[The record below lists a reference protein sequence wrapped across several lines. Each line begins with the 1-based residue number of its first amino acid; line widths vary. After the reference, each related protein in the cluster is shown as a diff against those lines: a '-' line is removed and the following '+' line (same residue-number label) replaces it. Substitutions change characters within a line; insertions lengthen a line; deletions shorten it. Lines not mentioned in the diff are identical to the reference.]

1 MSDLQT
7 RIDRAVDRL
16 SPAERVVAEHL
27 REQPDD
33 VVLYSSAELARRTGV
48 SKATVSRLLRSLGWD
63 GAQHARAEV
72 LAERARG
79 VPVGRPLAAAESAP
93 TATPGSGS
101 GSGSGSDRLLAVVE
115 GLDGDRRAAIVTAIV
130 DARRIVV
137 LGFRNSFPVAL
148 HLREQLTQV
157 RPAVT
162 LAPLPGQTLAEELVD
177 LDSDDLV
184 IAIGFRRRPAFFGAL
199 LDRLRAA
206 PVPVLAIVD
215 PSGARHLAGHAFG
228 LSVPITGAG
237 AFDSYEIAMALVAQI
252 SSAVQDALGERGRA
266 RARAIAELYRDLGE
280 VEDG

>member
-7 RIDRAVDRL
+7 RIDQTLDRL

-27 REQPDD
+27 RQQPDD

-63 GAQHARAEV
+63 GAQHARTEV

-79 VPVGRPLAAAESAP
+79 VPVGRPLPPSGPVSASEP
-93 TATPGSGS
+93 
-101 GSGSGSDRLLAVVE
+101 DDLLAAVE
-115 GLDGDRRAAIVTAIV
+115 GLDDAQQAAIVNTVVGAG
-130 DARRIVV
+130 RIVV

-148 HLREQLTQV
+148 HLREQLAQV
-157 RPAVT
+157 RPGVT

-177 LDSDDLV
+177 LEAVDLV
-184 IAIGFRRRPAFFGAL
+184 IAIGFRRRPAFFGTL
-199 LDRLRAA
+199 LDRLRSA

-215 PSGARHLAGHAFG
+215 PTGKRHLVGHAFA
-228 LSVPITGAG
+228 VTCPIAGAG
-237 AFDSYEIAMALVAQI
+237 AFDSYQVAMALVARL
-252 SSAVQDALGERGRA
+252 SSAVQDALGDSGRA

-280 VEDG
+280 VEDR

>member
-7 RIDRAVDRL
+7 RIGQAVDRL

-27 REQPDD
+27 RQHPDD
-33 VVLYSSAELARRTGV
+33 VVLYSSTELARRTGV

-63 GAQHARAEV
+63 DAQHARADL

-79 VPVGRPLAAAESAP
+79 IPVGHPSPALAQDNVTAAADA
-93 TATPGSGS
+93 
-101 GSGSGSDRLLAVVE
+101 LAEAGQAGIV
-115 GLDGDRRAAIVTAIV
+115 AAIVA
-130 DARRIVV
+130 ARQIVV
-137 LGFRNSFPVAL
+137 VGFRNSFPVAL